1 MSLAH
6 LKLSIRASQFR
17 AISMVGS
24 LAVSLAYGLPV
35 QRRRDEL
42 VELIDSI
49 ARMVGEQLVPGKAIV
64 DVLPWL
70 RHVPDWVPGMGF
82 KRFAKSVRWMATKF
96 RMEGYERAMKAF
108 VRAFES
114 GLE

>member
-1 MSLAH
+1 
-6 LKLSIRASQFR
+6 
-17 AISMVGS
+17 MVGS
-24 LAVSLAYGLPV
+24 LAISLAYGLPV

-70 RHVPDWVPGMGF
+70 RHIPDWMPGMGF

-96 RMEGYERAMKAF
+96 RMEGYERALKAF
-108 VRAFES
+108 VRDFEG